1 MTKHTAGP
9 WHRNIR
15 AKGKSEMVKVAIL
28 IYRPDFD
35 SYEVS
40 LFKEWGGIMI
50 KDTSASDSYFFEKD
64 AIEGLERAA
73 KKHGALKINMC
84 G

>member
-1 MTKHTAGP
+1 
-9 WHRNIR
+9 
-15 AKGKSEMVKVAIL
+15 MVKVAIL
-28 IYRPDFD
+28 IYRPEFD

-40 LFKEWGGIMI
+40 LFKEGGGIMI
-50 KDTSASDSYFFEKD
+50 EDTSASDSYSFEND

-73 KKHGALKINMC
+73 KKHGALKVNMC